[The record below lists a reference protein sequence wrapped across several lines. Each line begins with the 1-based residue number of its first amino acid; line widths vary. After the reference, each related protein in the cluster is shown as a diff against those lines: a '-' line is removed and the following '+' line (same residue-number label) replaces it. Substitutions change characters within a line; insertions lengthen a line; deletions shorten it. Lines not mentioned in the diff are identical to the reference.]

1 MLDYRCRNIRLRAW
15 RYDRGD
21 VGRSKPVEV
30 GRVYDVSL
38 SEISEDRRVT
48 RVQDLVIFVAKA
60 IVGEHLKI
68 KVAEVGN
75 RFANDQEVSRSSEVS
90 LN

>member
-1 MLDYRCRNIRLRAW
+1 MVTW
-15 RYDRGD
+15 

-30 GRVYDVSL
+30 GTVYDVSL
-38 SEISEDRRVT
+38 SEISEGRRVA
-48 RVQDLVIFVAKA
+48 RVHDLVIFVGGA
-60 IVGEHLKI
+60 IVEEHLKI